1 MLGEKKIMSFLA
13 EPTDVNFSGK
23 VHGGEVMRWIDQAGY
38 AFAVQFSK
46 GYAVTKLVDNIE
58 FINPMRIGD
67 LVSIET
73 TLARVGST
81 SMTFGVEVFSEN
93 LISGIKVIN
102 CACSI
107 VFVAVDEQGN
117 KRKLQVI
124 S

>member
-1 MLGEKKIMSFLA
+1 MIGEKKTMSFLA

-38 AFAVQFSK
+38 AFAVRYSK

-67 LVSIET
+67 LVCIET
-73 TLARVGST
+73 TLENVGST
-81 SMTFGVEVFSEN
+81 SMTFKVEVYSEN
-93 LISGIKVIN
+93 LTTGKSVLN

-107 VFVAVDEQGN
+107 VFVAVDENGN
-117 KRKLQVI
+117 KRKI
-124 S
+124 I